1 MLLPAAFVALM
12 LLAGASSAPS
22 VQGMWLTEDKKG
34 IVRIAACGP
43 HLCGTIARVLDRD
56 SARIATDRNNPDR
69 RLRARPI
76 LGLPVL
82 SGFSRSGKMW
92 KGGLAYDP
100 ESGRSYRSTLA
111 LNPDGSLKVT
121 GCILF
126 ICQSKRWTRA
136 R

>member
-1 MLLPAAFVALM
+1 MPLTAASIAVL
-12 LLAGASSAPS
+12 LLAAGVAAPS
-22 VQGMWLTEDKKG
+22 VQGNWLTEDRKG
-34 IVRIAACGP
+34 IVRIAPCGAQ
-43 HLCGTIARVLDRD
+43 LCGTIARVVDKD
-56 SARIATDRNNPDR
+56 AARFVTDRNNPDP
-69 RLRARPI
+69 RLRGRPI
-76 LGLPVL
+76 IGLRVL
-82 SGFSRSGKMW
+82 SGFSRSGKIW

-121 GCILF
+121 GCVLF